1 MRYGMISSCII
12 GISTALLVAA
22 CSAAADDP
30 SSVPQKD
37 VLTGATVVTPA
48 ATEATT
54 AEVAPPARPGTIA
67 CFAAEC
73 TSNDECESLCHEAS
87 SKCLDRRCYVP

>member
-1 MRYGMISSCII
+1 
-12 GISTALLVAA
+12 
-22 CSAAADDP
+22 
-30 SSVPQKD
+30 
-37 VLTGATVVTPA
+37 VVTPA